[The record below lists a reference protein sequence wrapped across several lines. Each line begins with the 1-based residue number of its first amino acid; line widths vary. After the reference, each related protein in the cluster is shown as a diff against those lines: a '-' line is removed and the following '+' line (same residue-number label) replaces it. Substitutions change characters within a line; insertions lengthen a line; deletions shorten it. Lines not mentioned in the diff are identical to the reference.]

1 MGTTRAPQGATPSTQ
16 GETHG
21 GTHGETQRGMLR
33 IIGVTKTR
41 GKRGAGLG
49 IIFCLIICT
58 EAGSRQPTRAKL
70 GIDPWWP
77 KGALKLRKSKLGFSS
92 KLFTRKRKNCKIDYK
107 N

>member
-1 MGTTRAPQGATPSTQ
+1 MGTTRASQGATQSTQ

-21 GTHGETQRGMLR
+21 ETQRGVLR
-33 IIGVTKTR
+33 IIGVIGTR

-58 EAGSRQPTRAKL
+58 GAGSRPPTRAKL

-92 KLFTRKRKNCKIDYK
+92 KLFTRKRKNYKIDYK

>member
-1 MGTTRAPQGATPSTQ
+1 
-16 GETHG
+16 
-21 GTHGETQRGMLR
+21 MLR
-33 IIGVTKTR
+33 IIGVTRTR
-41 GKRGAGLG
+41 GKREAGLG

-58 EAGSRQPTRAKL
+58 GAGSRPPTRAKL

-92 KLFTRKRKNCKIDYK
+92 KLFTRKRKNYKIDYK